1 MKSRSRNIM
10 IAVFT
15 IPAMIAI
22 ALVFVYPVIRT
33 ILMSFFTIN
42 NVVSKMSEWSFVGVS
57 NYTQLLGTPLFR
69 QTWVTFAKIWV
80 FGGLV
85 IMCIAMLFAVILTSG
100 VRGKSFWRAAIYLP
114 NIISAVAL
122 ANMWIHYAYN
132 ANWGLFHNIF
142 AAIGW
147 DSMAQFQWT
156 SPDHLFLAMMVAYC
170 FGAVGYYML
179 IYIAE
184 IEKIPQ
190 DIFEAA
196 KIDGSSGV
204 HSFFHITLPL
214 FKGVFKT
221 TLTLWTTDTLGFY
234 IWSQMF
240 SSNRDASAQIMTPMY
255 YMIRTT
261 FGDMASAY
269 TETNAGLGAA
279 ICVMVMLAA
288 GVAFAIISRIFKGDE
303 ITF

>member
-33 ILMSFFTIN
+33 ILMSFFTID

-69 QTWVTFAKIWV
+69 QTWVTFAKI
-80 FGGLV
+80 
-85 IMCIAMLFAVILTSG
+85 
-100 VRGKSFWRAAIYLP
+100 
-114 NIISAVAL
+114 SAVAL

-142 AAIGW
+142 AALGW

-221 TLTLWTTDTLGFY
+221 TLTLWTTGTLGFY

>member
-22 ALVFVYPVIRT
+22 ATVFVYPVIRT
-33 ILMSFFTIN
+33 IMMSFFTID
-42 NVVSKMSEWSFVGVS
+42 NVVSRMSDWTFAGVS
-57 NYTQLLGTPLFR
+57 NYVQLIQTPLFR
-69 QTWVTFAKIWV
+69 QTWVTFLKIWV
-80 FGGLV
+80 FGGIV

-132 ANWGLFHNIF
+132 PNWGLFHNIF
-142 AAIGW
+142 SALGLESLAN
-147 DSMAQFQWT
+147 FQWT

-204 HSFFHITLPL
+204 HSFFHITLPML
-214 FKGVFKT
+214 
-221 TLTLWTTDTLGFY
+221 
-234 IWSQMF
+234 S
-240 SSNRDASAQIMTPMY
+240 PMLK
-255 YMIRTT
+255 II
-261 FGDMASAY
+261 
-269 TETNAGLGAA
+269 L
-279 ICVMVMLAA
+279 MLAIT
-288 GVAFAIISRIFKGDE
+288 GAFKDYESIMVLTQGGPNNRTQVMFLYIYQLIFGTNVKNPQIGYGTVLSLMAAVIVGAVTGIYLLLARKLDDVM
-303 ITF
+303 

>member
-1 MKSRSRNIM
+1 
-10 IAVFT
+10 
-15 IPAMIAI
+15 
-22 ALVFVYPVIRT
+22 
-33 ILMSFFTIN
+33 
-42 NVVSKMSEWSFVGVS
+42 
-57 NYTQLLGTPLFR
+57 
-69 QTWVTFAKIWV
+69 
-80 FGGLV
+80 
-85 IMCIAMLFAVILTSG
+85 
-100 VRGKSFWRAAIYLP
+100 
-114 NIISAVAL
+114 
-122 ANMWIHYAYN
+122 MWIHYAYN

-221 TLTLWTTDTLGFY
+221 TLTLWTTGTLGFY

>member
-1 MKSRSRNIM
+1 MKSKSRNIM

-15 IPAMIAI
+15 IPAMLAI
-22 ALVFVYPVIRT
+22 TLVFAYPVIRT
-33 ILMSFFTIN
+33 ILMSFFKID
-42 NVVSKMSEWSFVGVS
+42 NVVSRMSDWSFAGIS
-57 NYTQLLGTPLFR
+57 NYVQLIETPLFR
-69 QTWVTFAKIWV
+69 QTWVTFFKSWL
-80 FGGLV
+80 FGGIF

-132 ANWGLFHNIF
+132 VNWGLFHNIF
-142 AAIGW
+142 SFLGL
-147 DSMAQFQWT
+147 DSLAQIQWT
-156 SPDHLFLAMMVAYC
+156 SPDYLFLAMMIAYC

-184 IEKIPQ
+184 IEKIPL

-196 KIDGSSGV
+196 RIDGSSGV

-221 TLTLWTTDTLGFY
+221 TLTLWTTGTLGFY

-240 SSNRDASAQIMTPMY
+240 SSNRDASAQIITPMY

-261 FGDMASAY
+261 FGDMASVY

-288 GVAFAIISRIFKGDE
+288 GLAFTLISKIFKNDE